1 MPVVP
6 PEKLIKLQH
15 AADGIRNIC
24 ILAHVDHGK
33 TSLSDA
39 LIATNGIISPKLAG
53 RIRYL
58 DSRPDEQLRGITM
71 ESSAI
76 SLYFSLLKRSAP
88 DAAPEQKEYL
98 INLIDSPGHIDFSS
112 EVSTASRLC
121 DGAVVL
127 VDAIEGV
134 CSQTVTVLRQ
144 CWNEKL
150 KPLLVINKMD
160 RLITEWKMGPHEAY
174 IHLNKTIEQVNA
186 VMGSFFQGERMEDDL
201 RWRERVEERV
211 SAKSTKD
218 TVVDDVDSLP
228 TSDVPAEYE
237 EKSDEHIY
245 FAPENNNVIFSSA
258 IDGWAF
264 TPRQFAAIY
273 DKKLGMKREILE
285 KTLWGDFYL
294 DPKTKRVLGSKH
306 LKGRNLKPMF
316 VQLVLEP
323 IWAVYEA
330 TTGGDQG
337 KGDPA
342 LLEKITKSLNLT
354 IPQHIKRS
362 RDPRALLT
370 TVFASWLPLS
380 TALLVSVIEHLPSPV
395 NAQAARIPPLLE
407 ASPGSDHIDPKIT
420 IAMTESRKSTE
431 EPVVAYV
438 SKMVSVPES
447 ELPINKRRGGAL
459 TAEEARELGR
469 KKRAEIAKAQALAE
483 GENADVD
490 SMADALST
498 VAIGEDDDE
507 DSTPKDEE
515 AEPEDREHLIGF
527 ARLYSG
533 TLTVGQEVYVLPPKF
548 TPANPRAAPEPK
560 KVTITALYLLMGR
573 SLEALNSVPAGS
585 IVGIGGLE
593 GAILK
598 SGTLCSQL
606 DGAPNL
612 SSSSAISTNAPI
624 VRVAVEPAWPADLD
638 KMVKGLRLLEQ
649 ADPAVLY
656 EQLESGEHVILTA
669 GELHLERCLKDLR
682 ERFAK
687 CDVQAGE
694 VIVPYREGITNYV
707 ASSTTEHQE
716 EMNPPKY
723 PELGRG
729 RIDVVTTSK
738 QITVRLSVRP
748 LPDTVTNFL
757 VKNTAAVKRLYSEKK
772 AGQQDSPAAVEETEE
787 QDTEHEA
794 GNDVGTVELGRALS
808 MEEFKAQLSTA
819 FAEVKGDKDIWQD
832 AIERIT
838 AFGPRR
844 VGPNVLIDATQG
856 AICGKFLRDV
866 QDVQDE
872 KDRSDE
878 VDVRPDQ
885 LRAQDFVDKITYA
898 FQLAT
903 NQGPLCNEP
912 MQGVAVFIEDITIN
926 KTDDEPQNMGR
937 LTGEVIKSTRDSIRQ
952 GFLDWSP
959 RLLLAMYSC
968 EIQASAEVLGRVY
981 AVITR
986 RRGKII
992 SESLLEPS
1000 PNFTILAL
1008 LPVAESFGFSDEI
1021 RKRTSGAASPQL
1033 IFEGFEMLDEDPFW
1047 VPRTEEEIEDLG
1059 EKGDRENVAKRYV
1072 DTVRE
1077 RKGLF
1082 VQRKVVEHG
1091 EKQKTLKR

>member
-1 MPVVP
+1 M
-6 PEKLIKLQH
+6 
-15 AADGIRNIC
+15 
-24 ILAHVDHGK
+24 
-33 TSLSDA
+33 
-39 LIATNGIISPKLAG
+39 
-53 RIRYL
+53 
-58 DSRPDEQLRGITM
+58 
-71 ESSAI
+71 
-76 SLYFSLLKRSAP
+76 
-88 DAAPEQKEYL
+88 
-98 INLIDSPGHIDFSS
+98 
-112 EVSTASRLC
+112 
-121 DGAVVL
+121 
-127 VDAIEGV
+127 
-134 CSQTVTVLRQ
+134 
-144 CWNEKL
+144 
-150 KPLLVINKMD
+150 
-160 RLITEWKMGPHEAY
+160 
-174 IHLNKTIEQVNA
+174 
-186 VMGSFFQGERMEDDL
+186 
-201 RWRERVEERV
+201 
-211 SAKSTKD
+211 
-218 TVVDDVDSLP
+218 
-228 TSDVPAEYE
+228 
-237 EKSDEHIY
+237 
-245 FAPENNNVIFSSA
+245 
-258 IDGWAF
+258 
-264 TPRQFAAIY
+264 
-273 DKKLGMKREILE
+273 
-285 KTLWGDFYL
+285 
-294 DPKTKRVLGSKH
+294 
-306 LKGRNLKPMF
+306 
-316 VQLVLEP
+316 
-323 IWAVYEA
+323 
-330 TTGGDQG
+330 
-337 KGDPA
+337 
-342 LLEKITKSLNLT
+342 NLT

-370 TVFASWLPLS
+370 TVFANWLPLS
-380 TALLVSVIEHLPSPV
+380 TALLVSVIEHLPSPP

-407 ASPGSDHIDPKIT
+407 ASPGSDHIDPKVT
-420 IAMTESRKSTE
+420 TAMTESRKSTE

-469 KKRAEIAKAQALAE
+469 KKRAEIAKAQALAN

-490 SMADALST
+490 FVADALST

-515 AEPEDREHLIGF
+515 AEQEDREHLIGF

-598 SGTLCSQL
+598 SGTLCSQI

-707 ASSTTEHQE
+707 ASSTTDQQE

-748 LPDTVTNFL
+748 LPESVTHFL

-772 AGQQDSPAAVEETEE
+772 AEQQDSAAAAEDTEE
-787 QDTEHEA
+787 HVAEHEA
-794 GNDVGTVELGRALS
+794 GNDVGTVESGRVLS
-808 MEEFKAQLSTA
+808 MDEFKAQLSTA
-819 FAEVKGDKDIWQD
+819 FADVKGDKDIWQD
-832 AIERIT
+832 AAEKIT

-844 VGPNVLIDATQG
+844 VGPMFSLMPPRMVSAANCKCQADSFDIQLLTSSS
-856 AICGKFLRDV
+856 LR
-866 QDVQDE
+866 DVQDE
-872 KDRSDE
+872 KDSTDE
-878 VDVRPDQ
+878 TDVRPDQ
-885 LRAQDFVDKITYA
+885 LRAQDFVDKVTYA

-912 MQGVAVFIEDITIN
+912 MQGVAVFVEDITIN
-926 KTDDEPQNMGR
+926 KTDDEQQNMGR

-968 EIQASAEVLGRVY
+968 EIQASAEVLGRV
-981 AVITR
+981 
-986 RRGKII
+986 
-992 SESLLEPS
+992 
-1000 PNFTILAL
+1000 
-1008 LPVAESFGFSDEI
+1008 
-1021 RKRTSGAASPQL
+1021 
-1033 IFEGFEMLDEDPFW
+1033 
-1047 VPRTEEEIEDLG
+1047 
-1059 EKGDRENVAKRYV
+1059 
-1072 DTVRE
+1072 
-1077 RKGLF
+1077 
-1082 VQRKVVEHG
+1082 
-1091 EKQKTLKR
+1091 

>member
-98 INLIDSPGHIDFSS
+98 LNLIDSPGHIDFSS

-160 RLITEWKMGPHEAY
+160 RLITEWKMDPHEAY

-218 TVVDDVDSLP
+218 AVVDDDTSVS

-354 IPQHIKRS
+354 IPQHVKRS

-407 ASPGSDHIDPKIT
+407 ASPGASHIDPKVT
-420 IAMTESRKSTE
+420 TAMTESRKSTE

-469 KKRAEIAKAQALAE
+469 KKRAEIAKAQALAS

-490 SMADALST
+490 AVADALST
-498 VAIGEDDDE
+498 VAIGEDDAV
-507 DSTPKDEE
+507 DSTLNDEE
-515 AEPEDREHLIGF
+515 AGQEEREHLVGF

-585 IVGIGGLE
+585 VVGIGGLD

-612 SSSSAISTNAPI
+612 SSSSAINTNAPI

-707 ASSTTEHQE
+707 ASSTTENRE
-716 EMNPPKY
+716 EMNAPKY

-729 RIDVVTTSK
+729 RVDVTTTSK

-748 LPDTVTNFL
+748 LPEAVTHFL
-757 VKNTAAVKRLYSEKK
+757 VKNTAAVKSLYSERR
-772 AGQQDSPAAVEETEE
+772 AEQQDSPVVDGVEE
-787 QDTEHEA
+787 TEHEA
-794 GNDVGTVELGRALS
+794 GNDVGTVEQGRTLS
-808 MEEFKAQLSTA
+808 MDEFKSRLSSA
-819 FAEVKGDKDIWQD
+819 FAEVKGEEELWQD
-832 AIERIT
+832 ATEKIA

-844 VGPNVLIDATQG
+844 TGPNVLIDATQG
-856 AICGKFLRDV
+856 GICGKFLRDV
-866 QDVQDE
+866 QEETVETNDADA
-872 KDRSDE
+872 
-878 VDVRPDQ
+878 RPDQ
-885 LRAQDFVDKITYA
+885 LRARDFVDKINYA

-912 MQGVAVFIEDITIN
+912 MQGVAVFVEGITIN
-926 KTDDEPQNMGR
+926 KTDDEQQNMGR

-986 RRGKII
+986 RRGRII

-1033 IFEGFEMLDEDPFW
+1033 VFEGFEMLDEDPFW

>member
-1 MPVVP
+1 M
-6 PEKLIKLQH
+6 
-15 AADGIRNIC
+15 
-24 ILAHVDHGK
+24 
-33 TSLSDA
+33 SLH
-39 LIATNGIISPKLAG
+39 LVHNMRQTT
-53 RIRYL
+53 
-58 DSRPDEQLRGITM
+58 DSN
-71 ESSAI
+71 S
-76 SLYFSLLKRSAP
+76 
-88 DAAPEQKEYL
+88 
-98 INLIDSPGHIDFSS
+98 
-112 EVSTASRLC
+112 
-121 DGAVVL
+121 
-127 VDAIEGV
+127 
-134 CSQTVTVLRQ
+134 
-144 CWNEKL
+144 
-150 KPLLVINKMD
+150 
-160 RLITEWKMGPHEAY
+160 
-174 IHLNKTIEQVNA
+174 
-186 VMGSFFQGERMEDDL
+186 
-201 RWRERVEERV
+201 
-211 SAKSTKD
+211 
-218 TVVDDVDSLP
+218 
-228 TSDVPAEYE
+228 
-237 EKSDEHIY
+237 
-245 FAPENNNVIFSSA
+245 
-258 IDGWAF
+258 
-264 TPRQFAAIY
+264 
-273 DKKLGMKREILE
+273 
-285 KTLWGDFYL
+285 
-294 DPKTKRVLGSKH
+294 
-306 LKGRNLKPMF
+306 
-316 VQLVLEP
+316 
-323 IWAVYEA
+323 
-330 TTGGDQG
+330 
-337 KGDPA
+337 DPA
-342 LLEKITKSLNLT
+342 LLDKITKSLNLT
-354 IPQHIKRS
+354 IPQHVKRS

-420 IAMTESRKSTE
+420 TAMTESRKSTE

-483 GENADVD
+483 GENTDVD

-515 AEPEDREHLIGF
+515 AEPEDREHLVGF

-548 TPANPRAAPEPK
+548 SPANPRAAPEPK

-787 QDTEHEA
+787 HDTEHES

-844 VGPNVLIDATQG
+844 VGPNILIDATQG

-866 QDVQDE
+866 QDVQNE